1 MVELQEIF
9 DVSYGSKLDLNK
21 MKRTNPT
28 INFVTRTGKN
38 NGVKTSVDLLKNIQ
52 PYPAGLL
59 TVALGGSVLSTFLQN
74 KPFYTAQNVAVLR
87 PKTEMTMQQ
96 KLFYC
101 TAIFANAYRYS
112 ACGREA
118 NRTLRQLL
126 IPSLDEIPHWVES
139 VDINP
144 FFGAS
149 EPKLKELI
157 DLPVVHQLKRLDEI
171 FTIKNGIAATE
182 LKELKKRQKGTIAYI
197 RPANTQSGTLRSYIA
212 RDSVDERYIFPKHTL
227 FTSTN
232 GEGSHTYSYVS
243 IWEFVANSD
252 VAVLIPKQPNMPME
266 VKLYYAKCITA
277 NRYLFSY
284 GRKPKGAKLKSIM
297 LPYFDRQDDF
307 DYIRRF
313 IHTLPFSSILK

>member
-21 MKRTNPT
+21 MSSFNPT
-28 INFVTRTGKN
+28 INFVGRSGKN
-38 NGVKTSVDLLKNIQ
+38 NGVTASVDLLKNTK

-74 KPFYTAQNVAVLR
+74 KPFYTAQNVAVLN
-87 PKTEMTMQQ
+87 PKTEMTEQQ

-101 TAIFANAYRYS
+101 AAIFANAYRFS

-118 NRTLRQLL
+118 NRTLRQLFV
-126 IPSLDEIPHWVES
+126 PSLDEIPSWVES
-139 VDINP
+139 VNLNP
-144 FFGAS
+144 SAGVT
-149 EPKLKELI
+149 EPKLKEPL
-157 DLPVVHQLKRLDEI
+157 DLPVVRQSKRLDEI
-171 FTIKNGIAATE
+171 FTIQNGIAATK
-182 LKELKKRQKGTIAYI
+182 LKEFEQRQKDTVVYI
-197 RPANTQSGTLRSYIA
+197 RPASTQARTLRSYIA
-212 RDSVDERYIFPKHTL
+212 CDSVDEKHIFPCHTL

-243 IWEFVANSD
+243 TCEFVANSD
-252 VAVLIPKQPNMPME
+252 VAVLTPIQSDMPIE

-284 GRKPKGAKLKSIM
+284 GRKPKGEKLKSIM
-297 LPYFDRQDDF
+297 LPYFDQQEDF
-307 DYIRRF
+307 DYICRF
-313 IHTLPFSSILK
+313 IHTLLFSNNL